1 MTMRHDYSLG
11 PYHGGEHFPL
21 LSHIVNDLHPA
32 GHALEFGV
40 GQGASLRLIAARMP
54 TVGFDSFAGLPD
66 EWRPGYPKG
75 AFATT
80 PPAVVNTRLVI
91 GQFADTLPRFD
102 FATVEPIGLIHFD
115 ADLYSSTKTALQH
128 SGPHIS
134 AGTVLCF
141 DEWHGYPGAEEH
153 EQRAFREY
161 VDSAD
166 IGWTVIG
173 HDGQGWAVRV
183 DD

>member
-102 FATVEPIGLIHFD
+102 FTTVEPIGLIHFD
-115 ADLYSSTKTALQH
+115 ADLYSSTLF
-128 SGPHIS
+128 
-134 AGTVLCF
+134 VLVNLLPRLRKGDLLIF
-141 DEWHGYPGAEEH
+141 DEFVGCFH
-153 EQRAFREY
+153 EFRAFLDATTAFPVEFEA
-161 VDSAD
+161 V
-166 IGWTVIG
+166 G
-173 HDGQGWAVRV
+173 HDADWIRV
-183 DD
+183 ALKVV